1 MNFLSTVSQIPADLP
16 LWIPRATVGI
26 MLLIA
31 AGTVYFAFRCLRAD
45 ARKTDGE
52 APVDRS

>member
-1 MNFLSTVSQIPADLP
+1 MTFLSIVSQIPADLP
-16 LWIPRATVGI
+16 LWIPRVAVGI

-45 ARKTDGE
+45 GRKTEGE
-52 APVDRS
+52 TPVDRS